1 MGDVVQFKRP
11 SLKEKHKGK
20 SLCKHGFHKWVIEKE
35 NQFDV
40 KSGRLVTLFRC
51 QRCNESKTELT

>member
-1 MGDVVQFKRP
+1 MGDVVKFKRP

-20 SLCKHGFHKWVIEKE
+20 SLCKHGFHKWVLEKE

-40 KSGRLVTLFRC
+40 KSGRLVTLSRC
-51 QRCNESKTELT
+51 ARCNEIKNELT

>member
-1 MGDVVQFKRP
+1 MGDVIQFKRP

-35 NQFDV
+35 NQFDS
-40 KSGRLVTLFRC
+40 KMGKLVTIMRC
-51 QRCNESKTELT
+51 ARCNKTKSELR

>member
-40 KSGRLVTLFRC
+40 KQGRLVTVMRCARC
-51 QRCNESKTELT
+51 QEKKIELK